1 MREPPE
7 DRFSFARKLA
17 VRILAA
23 LGVVLFGFFFSMIAA
38 ETLGVIEP
46 GAEGSPEDPPA
57 SAAARL
63 GASRPGEAVHAAG
76 ALGVL
81 LIGGSGL
88 VGLMAKPQSS
98 GYSYQVLAGM
108 SGVLLTLPIVGNPN
122 NVGGQAG
129 WIDPV
134 LLVFVLPP
142 IAAALLAKPW
152 RHWRLRE
159 GLTPRFL
166 FLAAI
171 GAIPATWYGV
181 DQALL
186 QRNTFPPTAD
196 PHHNAHWWVMGIVA
210 FMAVLVVAAA
220 ALPSVGRRLGALVA
234 ALAAAGV
241 GVASLIASSSA
252 SAVWWGWAIAAV
264 VWGLVGI
271 GFTVRRPA
279 RERAA
284 VG

>member
-1 MREPPE
+1 MRESPE
-7 DRFSFARKLA
+7 ERFTFTRRLA
-17 VRILAA
+17 VRILAG
-23 LGVVLFGFFFSMIAA
+23 LGLVLFGLFFSMIAA
-38 ETLGVIEP
+38 EAMGVTEP
-46 GAEGSPEDPPA
+46 GAEGSPEDPPP

-63 GASRPGEAVHAAG
+63 GASRPGEAVHVVG

-108 SGVLLTLPIVGNPN
+108 AGVSLTLPIVGNPD

-134 LLVFVLPP
+134 LLVLVLPP
-142 IAAALLAKPW
+142 VTAALLAKPW
-152 RHWRLRE
+152 RRWRSRE
-159 GLTPRFL
+159 GWRPRFL
-166 FLAAI
+166 LLAAI
-171 GAIPATWYGV
+171 GAIPATWYGI
-181 DQALL
+181 DQTLL

-210 FMAVLVVAAA
+210 FMVVLVVAAT
-220 ALPSVGRRLGALVA
+220 ALAGVGWRLGPRVA
-234 ALAAAGV
+234 GLAAAAV

-252 SAVWWGWAIAAV
+252 SAVWWGWAVAAV

-271 GFTVRRPA
+271 GLTIRRPA
-279 RERAA
+279 REPA
-284 VG
+284 VVG